1 MLALLHSVSPTLH
14 QATADPC
21 LRCRLLDTPG
31 QVWVSLLWGHWS
43 FLLSPGA
50 HKALF
55 VPSKSLF
62 PQSCVSS
69 GSFMME
75 LPVTCSKRA
84 YAIPRSAA
92 PWAPAL
98 AAAHC
103 WPVPPQ
109 ETPKHS
115 SVSVSV
121 GLWVQVRTRLVW
133 ALWVSLAGM
142 GLILNMTSPLLL
154 SCWGFSFALV
164 RGVSPQSHSSAT

>member
-21 LRCRLLDTPG
+21 LRCRLLDPPG

-50 HKALF
+50 YKVLF

-75 LPVTCSKRA
+75 LLATSFKRA
-84 YAIPRSAA
+84 YAIPKSAA
-92 PWAPAL
+92 PSHTQVCCTLSSCP
-98 AAAHC
+98 C
-103 WPVPPQ
+103 SSPPLTCTSTGDTQ
-109 ETPKHS
+109 TQFCLS
-115 SVSVSV
+115 LCGVFGSWCTQ
-121 GLWVQVRTRLVW
+121 GLFEPGEHL
-133 ALWVSLAGM
+133 
-142 GLILNMTSPLLL
+142 
-154 SCWGFSFALV
+154 
-164 RGVSPQSHSSAT
+164 